1 MKPARLIKRNAVYYF
16 RYVIPER
23 FASELHVK
31 EIRKSLQTTSFKT
44 AKQRLN
50 ILNLCFD
57 TFFLFFKSNK

>member
-16 RYVIPER
+16 RYVIPKR
-23 FASELHVK
+23 FVSELHVK

-57 TFFLFFKSNK
+57 TFFFIFQIE